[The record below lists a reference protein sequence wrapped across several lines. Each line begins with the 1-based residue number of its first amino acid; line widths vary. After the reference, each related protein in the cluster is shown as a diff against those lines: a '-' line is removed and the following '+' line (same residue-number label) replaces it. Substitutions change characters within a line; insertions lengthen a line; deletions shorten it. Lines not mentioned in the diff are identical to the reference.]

1 MSMECSANKHAFC
14 KTCCGCLCQ
23 DFPIGEEKLIELAKT
38 LHETGTGVK
47 DDSLLAPDFRWL
59 SAEPVTSIWTIDT

>member
-1 MSMECSANKHAFC
+1 MALLGKHGTQSANMGAFSRDLSV
-14 KTCCGCLCQ
+14 CLRQ

-59 SAEPVTSIWTIDT
+59 YVKRG